1 MHKLVL
7 GGMFLFITPTFLL
20 FPCVLHGTVTI
31 ASWGAA
37 DLWPSIRVTL
47 GGSAQDFVSFCRLR
61 PACGEVLPPARNLC
75 GFTVLPS
82 V

>member
-1 MHKLVL
+1 MLVW

-31 ASWGAA
+31 AFWGAA
-37 DLWPSIRVTL
+37 DLWQCFRVSL

-61 PACGEVLPPARNLC
+61 PASSEVLPPARNLC
-75 GFTVLPS
+75 AFTVLPS

>member
-7 GGMFLFITPTFLL
+7 GEMFLFITPTFLL